1 MLNNMFNYI
10 AMRAERHTEQVG
22 ELEAQITNLKRQS
35 TQQEYKMKEYV
46 QSFIYMN
53 DLLCDEVERKTHIH
67 MELNNLKDVLVEK
80 DAELAAKDAELAA
93 KDAELA
99 AKDAQLADLHAK
111 LAVLADKVDTEM
123 AVLRAKLAVL
133 ADKVDAA

>member
-10 AMRAERHTEQVG
+10 AMRAELHAEQVR
-22 ELEAQITNLKRQS
+22 EFEAQITNLKRQS

-53 DLLCDEVERKTHIH
+53 DLLCDEVQRKTDIH
-67 MELNNLKDVLVEK
+67 WELNNLKDVLTE
-80 DAELAAKDAELAA
+80 

-111 LAVLADKVDTEM
+111 LAVIADKVDAEM
-123 AVLRAKLAVL
+123 AGLRAKLAVL
-133 ADKVDAA
+133 SDKVDAA

>member
-35 TQQEYKMKEYV
+35 TQDEYKMKEYV
-46 QSFIYMN
+46 KSFIYMHEE
-53 DLLCDEVERKTHIH
+53 LYKEVERKTHIL
-67 MELNNLKDVLVEK
+67 MELNTPKDVL
-80 DAELAAKDAELAA
+80 AE

-111 LAVLADKVDTEM
+111 LAVPADKVDADM
-123 AVLRAKLAVL
+123 AGLRAKLAVL
-133 ADKVDAA
+133 ADKVDA

>member
-22 ELEAQITNLKRQS
+22 ELEVQITNLKRQS
-35 TQQEYKMKEYV
+35 TQDEYKMKEYV
-46 QSFIYMN
+46 KSFIYMHEE
-53 DLLCDEVERKTHIH
+53 LYKEVERKTHIL
-67 MELNNLKDVLVEK
+67 MELNTLKDVL
-80 DAELAAKDAELAA
+80 AEKDAELAA

-111 LAVLADKVDTEM
+111 LAVPADKVDADM
-123 AVLRAKLAVL
+123 AGLRAKLAVL
-133 ADKVDAA
+133 ACLGAVYLVFYY